1 MQAVNI
7 EVARHLVRA
16 NAVTRAV
23 IECFDGR
30 RWAIVL
36 HGNEEFILRSAR
48 QDPKA
53 YAKIETALD
62 EIKGLGLRTAEVE
75 FSKWQCEQED

>member
-1 MQAVNI
+1 MSI
-7 EVARHLVRA
+7 ETAKRLVSV
-16 NAVTRAV
+16 NAVSRVA

-36 HGNEEFILRSAR
+36 RGREDFILRSAR

-53 YAKIETALD
+53 YAKIETALA
-62 EIKGLGLRTAEVE
+62 EVRSLGLRFAEVE
-75 FSKWQCEQED
+75 FSKWQRE